1 MHLVYLY
8 IKKYKALE
16 KIEWTLDM
24 RYQFSYVDRCLTLHG
39 ANKYALPP
47 KFFSVGV
54 GNGGAECVSAV
65 VGRNGSGK
73 TTLAQFLLAVMEPSG
88 SVGEFVAVFADCQR
102 VDGSV
107 APFEVYYNVPNSEI
121 PGFENLR
128 VAGFDLPKECR
139 HPFPVYRTK
148 GDDEDLRLRMR
159 LIYYSPFVTTE
170 RKFGN
175 GLNCVWDDEPPS
187 EHGVKYP
194 DDKKTHAINDI
205 STSGVLEWLL
215 NDRDHVGNG
224 FSLTIHERKI
234 LIRFLTQIA
243 ENSGLEAALDL
254 PWKMKDNAVVFAL
267 LRQSIEKLITP
278 ITVEIGKNDSLVI
291 GDVLPDDV
299 KKIVEDCDRFQVLQ
313 SVVLKTFY
321 LFVAEYLYDYY
332 NKIGAEKTRLAVAV
346 ESLMDL
352 VRNLRKQLED
362 FKATVEIEDDLIGTL
377 ESGPWEEVR
386 FESLGIFLKALRK
399 FAEDEDVKREGD
411 LLRMPFS
418 KRNEAVYADY
428 LDMMESYFELRGR
441 EDFCSFGFLLQPSS
455 GEMAYLMMWA
465 RLYNAFAN
473 MRDGRGGQKNALLFM
488 DEAETA
494 MHPEWQRQLVSRV
507 IRLWEAMMPA
517 DCHLQIVFGSH
528 SPILLS
534 DIPKGNVLFLGR
546 NKLER
551 KEMESIADTFGA
563 NIFDLYAK
571 PFFLEKGPVGEFARQ
586 KINKLLQYLRDE
598 RLCAEV
604 DCSRRDGMGILS
616 REDAVKLASL
626 VGDTYVRRYVMD
638 RLQIKDPQERHDTV
652 EVRSRGV

>member
-39 ANKYALPP
+39 ANKDALPP
-47 KFFSVGV
+47 KFFSVDAGRGV
-54 GNGGAECVSAV
+54 VDCVSAV
-65 VGRNGSGK
+65 IGRNGSGK

-88 SVGEFVAVFADCQR
+88 SVGEFVAVFVDCQR

-107 APFEVYYNVPNSEI
+107 APFEVYYDIPNSEI
-121 PGFENLR
+121 SGFEDLR
-128 VAGFDLPKECR
+128 VTGFGLPKECR
-139 HPFPVYRTK
+139 HSFPGFRAK

-159 LIYYSPFVTTE
+159 LIYFSPLVTTE

-175 GLNCVWDDEPPS
+175 GLNCVWDDEPPP
-187 EHGVKYP
+187 EHGIRYP
-194 DDKKTHAINDI
+194 DDKRTHAINDI

-243 ENSGLEAALDL
+243 ENSELEAALDL
-254 PWKMKDNAVVFAL
+254 PWKMKDNSVVFAL

-278 ITVEIGKNDSLVI
+278 VKIEIGKDDYLDV
-291 GDVLPDDV
+291 GDELPDDV
-299 KKIVEDCDRFQVLQ
+299 KKIVEDCDQFQVSQ
-313 SVVLKTFY
+313 SVVLLAFY
-321 LFVAEYLYDYY
+321 LFAAEYLHDYY
-332 NKIGAEKTRLAVAV
+332 NKIVAEKTRSADAVD
-346 ESLMDL
+346 SLLDL
-352 VRNLRKQLED
+352 IRDLREQLDD
-362 FKATVEIEDDLIGTL
+362 FKAAEEIENDLIETL

-399 FAEDEDVKREGD
+399 FAKAEDVRREGD
-411 LLRMPFS
+411 LLRISFA
-418 KRNEAVYADY
+418 KRNETVYADY

-465 RLYNAFAN
+465 RLYNAFTN

-507 IRLWEAMMPA
+507 IRLWEATMPT

-546 NKLER
+546 NKAER
-551 KEMESIADTFGA
+551 TEMESIADTFGA
-563 NIFDLYAK
+563 NIFDLYAM
-571 PFFLEKGPVGEFARQ
+571 PFFLEQGPVGEFARQ
-586 KINKLLQYLRDE
+586 KINILLRYLRNG
-598 RLCAEV
+598 RLCADV
-604 DCSRRDGMGILS
+604 DCPCRDEKGVLS
-616 REDAVKLASL
+616 KEDAVKLAGL
-626 VGDTYVRRYVMD
+626 VGDTYVRRYVFD
-638 RLQIKDPQERHDTV
+638 RLQIKDPLDQHDAT
-652 EVRSRGV
+652 EVRS